1 VTDEER
7 VVQRLAAARER
18 VEQALDELA
27 AARARVPPAPPPPAA
42 ACGELYSAMND
53 CGRTIDVPALLA
65 KGER

>member
-18 VEQALDELA
+18 VEQALDEL
-27 AARARVPPAPPPPAA
+27 AA